1 MHSYS
6 LAAQP
11 IPIHRHVPPPPANP
25 FKRALVRMAIT
36 AGAVVGLL
44 VVIPGG
50 IWVHSQVTP
59 QHTVLVDN
67 GNDFP
72 VEVTVGSRTISMQ
85 PRSVASIP
93 AWSGEVSAKAKGTGF
108 EETYTLEMPDVG
120 WSAGGRSALFNVG
133 GRSQLALVRMTYGSP
148 ASAAGRDAPPVT
160 PLAKKDRFT
169 LLPANVSGAI
179 DEGFPKSV
187 KIKGWGTAITHVCRV
202 DATTRH
208 VGCGI
213 P

>member
-11 IPIHRHVPPPPANP
+11 LPIHRQVPPPPANP
-25 FKRALVRMAIT
+25 FKRALVRMGIT
-36 AGAVVGLL
+36 AGIVVGLL

-50 IWVHSQVTP
+50 IWIHSQVTP

-72 VEVTVGSRTISMQ
+72 VEVTVGSRKVTLA
-85 PRSVASIP
+85 PRSVASVS
-93 AWSGEVSAKAKGTGF
+93 AWPGEVTAKAKGPSF
-108 EETYTLEMPDVG
+108 DETCTLEMPDVG
-120 WSAGGRSALFNVG
+120 WSAGGRSAIYNVG
-133 GRSQLALVRMTYGSP
+133 GRSQLALVRMTYGSQ
-148 ASAAGRDAPPVT
+148 SSVAGRDTPPVT
-160 PLAKKDRFT
+160 PLAKKDRFA
-169 LLPANVSGAI
+169 LLPANVSGSI
-179 DEGFPKSV
+179 DEAFPKSV

-202 DATTRH
+202 QPATRQ

>member
-11 IPIHRHVPPPPANP
+11 LPTHRQVPPPPANP
-25 FKRALVRMAIT
+25 FARALVRMGIT
-36 AGAVVGLL
+36 AGILVGLL

-50 IWVHSQVTP
+50 IWIHSQVTP

-72 VEVTVGSRTISMQ
+72 VEVTVGSRKVSLA
-85 PRSVASIP
+85 PRSVASVP
-93 AWSGEVSAKAKGTGF
+93 AWPGEVTAKAKGPGF
-108 EETYTLEMPDVG
+108 DETYTLEMPDVG

-133 GRSQLALVRMTYGSP
+133 GKSQLALVRMTYGTVQ
-148 ASAAGRDAPPVT
+148 GKDAPPVT

-169 LLPANVSGAI
+169 LLPANVSGSV
-179 DEGFPKSV
+179 DESFPKSV
-187 KIKGWGTAITHVCRV
+187 KIKGWGTSITHVCRV